1 MYTYDP
7 SKVVVSFKGIILLG
21 PYAEGTFISAKR
33 DAPLFTRKAGAD
45 GEVARARV
53 KNKMGTVE
61 FTLSQAAPANVIL
74 SQYALVG
81 ENAGLDV
88 RTGFLAE
95 DPAPAVLAPKAA
107 DVSSADKAARN
118 LPGVTGTATLA
129 GAINS
134 TQVAITLTT

>member
-88 RTGFLAE
+88 GVFQIADLSGTSLVHAEEAWIEEMPTQEFGAELSDRVWKLA
-95 DPAPAVLAPKAA
+95 LAKMQNFIGY
-107 DVSSADKAARN
+107 N
-118 LPGVTGTATLA
+118 LS
-129 GAINS
+129 I
-134 TQVAITLTT
+134 